1 MKPNR
6 FHGVTFCSI
15 YQRNCMKRILLCT
28 LLLLL
33 FGACGPV
40 WRSPDYY
47 TAYGSIGLDRPILTM
62 DQYSELSPQHPRPY
76 VVMLGDSVL
85 LFGAEHTKNPA
96 DPQLD
101 SIRAQWERFAPTV
114 ALVEGRLGFLF
125 RWTSDPVSNYG
136 ESGLVHDLA
145 KKNGIPV
152 YSWEPPI
159 EQEVAWVLRSHSQKR
174 TALFYIL
181 RPYFGQRKFGR
192 LDDPDGMVEGT
203 IGRRTQWK
211 GLEGSIA
218 DVAEIDSIWQAD
230 FGGKKDWRETDDRY
244 GWPGYL
250 GEIAAGSNAFRD
262 EHFARIIIHL
272 ARNGERVFAVCG
284 SSHAVKLEP
293 ALRAT
298 LQ

>member
-1 MKPNR
+1 
-6 FHGVTFCSI
+6 
-15 YQRNCMKRILLCT
+15 MKRMLPWT

-47 TAYGSIGLDRPILTM
+47 TDYGSIDLTEPILTM
-62 DQYSELSPQHPRPY
+62 EQYSVRAKDHPRPY
-76 VVMLGDSVL
+76 VVTLGDSVL
-85 LFGAEHTKNPA
+85 LFGAEHTQDPD
-96 DPQLD
+96 DPQID

-114 ALVEGRLGFLF
+114 TLVEGRLGFLF
-125 RWTSDPVSNYG
+125 RWTSDPVARFG
-136 ESGLVHDLA
+136 ESGAVYDLA
-145 KKNGIPV
+145 KRSGVPAFT
-152 YSWEPPI
+152 WEPPV
-159 EQEVAWVLRSHSQKR
+159 EAEVAWVLRSYPQKR

-192 LDDPDGMVEGT
+192 PDDPDGMVEGT

-218 DVAEIDSIWQAD
+218 DVAEIDSIWRAD
-230 FGGKKDWRETDDRY
+230 FAGKKDWRETDDRY

-250 GEIAAGSNAFRD
+250 GEIAAASNAFRD
-262 EHFARIIIHL
+262 EHAARIIVHL
-272 ARNGERVFAVCG
+272 ARNGERVFIVCG

-298 LQ
+298 LK